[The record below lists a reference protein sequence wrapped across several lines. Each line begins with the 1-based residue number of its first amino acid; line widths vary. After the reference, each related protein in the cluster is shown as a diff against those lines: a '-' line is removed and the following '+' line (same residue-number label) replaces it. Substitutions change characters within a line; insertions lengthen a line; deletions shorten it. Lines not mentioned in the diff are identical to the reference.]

1 MLFGWPWPP
10 RRSTPSAPPRPR
22 CRRRRPESRRPSGHR
37 HSGSGSRCRLLL
49 DPEGDGS
56 FEQITLHPQPCVLA
70 LQLPQP
76 RLLITRQPVLL
87 ATVDAVLADPV
98 PQGRVVDAKLTGDLG
113 DRPAAATD
121 QLHRVA
127 FELGSE
133 LAPVPWLSVFHADIL
148 RSREVSCLR
157 GEVHEA
163 AAGAGAQAPWLAA
176 LLEPLFQL
184 SRLGPVPDADQ
195 LDLAAGVQGGGEEP
209 GALAAVTVGLGGVPS
224 GQVILPARGE
234 VGGEAAVVLGVFV
247 RRADVREVG
256 TAAPAGRNRPARPAR
271 AWRLASGSSGRD
283 GCADGG
289 GSRPSCRRT
298 RPDGLASAQPP
309 RP

>member
-56 FEQITLHPQPCVLA
+56 FEQITLHPQPSVLA

-76 RLLITRQPVLL
+76 RLLVSRQPVLL
-87 ATVDAVLADPV
+87 ATVDAVLANPV
-98 PQGRVVDAKLTGDLG
+98 PQGRVVDTKLTGDLG

-133 LAPVPWLSVFHADIL
+133 LAPVPWLSVFHGDIL

-157 GEVHEA
+157 GEVQLRRSSLSSSTVSARPGTPSTPISVLASNDARASSHRRSKAGRTAMALALPVMIETMPPA
-163 AAGAGAQAPWLAA
+163 AAHWHSWLTTGSGC
-176 LLEPLFQL
+176 
-184 SRLGPVPDADQ
+184 SRY
-195 LDLAAGVQGGGEEP
+195 
-209 GALAAVTVGLGGVPS
+209 PS
-224 GQVILPARGE
+224 TP
-234 VGGEAAVVLGVFV
+234 
-247 RRADVREVG
+247 
-256 TAAPAGRNRPARPAR
+256 
-271 AWRLASGSSGRD
+271 
-283 GCADGG
+283 
-289 GSRPSCRRT
+289 
-298 RPDGLASAQPP
+298 
-309 RP
+309 

>member
-37 HSGSGSRCRLLL
+37 HSGSGSRCRLFL

-56 FEQITLHPQPCVLA
+56 FEQITLHPQPGVLA

-76 RLLITRQPVLL
+76 RLLITRQPVLV

-113 DRPAAATD
+113 DRPAAAMD

-133 LAPVPWLSVFHADIL
+133 LAPVPWLSVFHAAIL

-157 GEVHEA
+157 GEVHSPSGLRTPGQGLALSAPMLRWSCVPEQRRSSRPNQATRPGDPPA
-163 AAGAGAQAPWLAA
+163 AALPPA
-176 LLEPLFQL
+176 L
-184 SRLGPVPDADQ
+184 
-195 LDLAAGVQGGGEEP
+195 EP
-209 GALAAVTVGLGGVPS
+209 GASRRRIEPMPGRIETAV
-224 GQVILPARGE
+224 ARGLRIFLRA
-234 VGGEAAVVLGVFV
+234 GRSRLWSSVFY
-247 RRADVREVG
+247 D
-256 TAAPAGRNRPARPAR
+256 AAPAACATRT
-271 AWRLASGSSGRD
+271 GSSLGA
-283 GCADGG
+283 C
-289 GSRPSCRRT
+289 T
-298 RPDGLASAQPP
+298 H
-309 RP
+309 

>member
-37 HSGSGSRCRLLL
+37 HSGSGSRCRLFL

-56 FEQITLHPQPCVLA
+56 FEQITLHPQPSVLA

-157 GEVHEA
+157 GEVQPANPAHPA
-163 AAGAGAQAPWLAA
+163 SAG
-176 LLEPLFQL
+176 
-184 SRLGPVPDADQ
+184 
-195 LDLAAGVQGGGEEP
+195 
-209 GALAAVTVGLGGVPS
+209 
-224 GQVILPARGE
+224 
-234 VGGEAAVVLGVFV
+234 
-247 RRADVREVG
+247 
-256 TAAPAGRNRPARPAR
+256 NRPDFHP
-271 AWRLASGSSGRD
+271 G
-283 GCADGG
+283 
-289 GSRPSCRRT
+289 T
-298 RPDGLASAQPP
+298 
-309 RP
+309 